1 MKTIT
6 TILFNAL
13 VGAVQKLHLPVILIC
28 LFCSSAS
35 TQSNYLKGQIRDEKG
50 NGLSNLRIDL
60 QSCGISFL
68 SGTEGYFGFATA
80 RQFDTLIIY
89 FTNRDTVK
97 RSVNTQEFNTLI
109 IKSEKLLSTKTARKL
124 SSLSLHAKNISPRS
138 VYLANETYSATVE
151 NPFFST
157 DQFSLTSLALS
168 YNRASYSNIRRFLN
182 MKATVPADAVRLEE
196 ILNYFSWTY
205 DEPEAGETFRMRSS
219 LTGCPW
225 NRDHQLL
232 FLNVSSRKLELENL
246 PPSHL
251 VFLIDVSGSMNLP
264 NRLPLLKSAFRV
276 LVNNLRDKDT
286 VTLVGYGGNT
296 RLLLD
301 GISGHEKEK
310 ITNVIDSLEP
320 AGNTPGESGI
330 RLAYRLAKKHFI
342 KGGNNR
348 VILATDGDFN
358 VGIRSEEELEQL
370 IIQQKQ
376 LGIYL
381 TCLGVGMGDYKDSKI
396 QALAQKGS
404 GNFAYLD
411 SYAEAEKVLYR
422 EFFQTLYTVADN
434 VTMDVRFN
442 PDVVKEYRLLG
453 YDNRLASLRDKSAL
467 IQGGEVGAGNS
478 LLVVFEL
485 DMKSSPPAGLAE
497 VNIQFQD
504 KAGEEKNFNYA
515 VNHDLTSF
523 NNAPDAYRFAA
534 ALIMFGMKLKHTAC
548 AKNIRWDQVLN
559 IAKNSARMHNFSEQE
574 FLQLIHQAKM
584 IYRKERRFRLF

>member
-1 MKTIT
+1 MAPTIST
-6 TILFNAL
+6 S
-13 VGAVQKLHLPVILIC
+13 HL
-28 LFCSSAS
+28 
-35 TQSNYLKGQIRDEKG
+35 
-50 NGLSNLRIDL
+50 
-60 QSCGISFL
+60 SC
-68 SGTEGYFGFATA
+68 
-80 RQFDTLIIY
+80 
-89 FTNRDTVK
+89 
-97 RSVNTQEFNTLI
+97 
-109 IKSEKLLSTKTARKL
+109 
-124 SSLSLHAKNISPRS
+124 
-138 VYLANETYSATVE
+138 
-151 NPFFST
+151 
-157 DQFSLTSLALS
+157 
-168 YNRASYSNIRRFLN
+168 
-182 MKATVPADAVRLEE
+182 
-196 ILNYFSWTY
+196 
-205 DEPEAGETFRMRSS
+205 FRMRSS